1 MEELIDV
8 LDENGIKTGEIL
20 TRKEVHKRGL
30 WHRIIVVAIIDE
42 NNKILM
48 QQRSLKKDTNPGKW
62 DISVAGHVSS
72 GQSSKQAAVREI
84 EEEVGIII
92 KEEEL
97 KYILTYQKE
106 SIAKED
112 YIDKQIFDFYIAK
125 VKEINIENITLQE
138 SEVED
143 ANLVTKEEFK
153 NIIESGNVVDRAPV
167 YKQLM
172 NYLFKE

>member
-20 TRKEVHKRGL
+20 PRKEVHKRGL

-97 KYILTYQKE
+97 KYILTYKKE
-106 SIAKED
+106 SKPKAD
-112 YIDKQIFDFYIAK
+112 YIDKQIYDFYIAR
-125 VKEINIENITLQE
+125 VKGINMKNITLQE
-138 SEVED
+138 TEVED
-143 ANLVTKEEFK
+143 AKLVTKEDFK
-153 NIIESGNVVDRAPV
+153 NIIESGNIVDRDLV
-167 YKQLM
+167 YKKLIDC
-172 NYLFKE
+172 LFK